1 MDSKFVNTKN
11 LEKQA
16 KISKAN
22 LIKNSR
28 DKFYENLKTVY
39 KDNANATEL
48 QAPPKKKPDNDI
60 IKRNLNVSKKTAP
73 GG

>member
-48 QAPPKKKPDNDI
+48 
-60 IKRNLNVSKKTAP
+60 
-73 GG
+73 